1 MTSDEKAI
9 RALEGSGLLDVLKW
23 AAPAAFRAT
32 DQMYDEDQGHDRG
45 VVGYLNYK
53 HFTNRIDR
61 ATSNEQYMLGKD
73 VDGASDDVVGR
84 GITPDELHSMPDIP
98 AGAIKRSNYKN
109 SPGWTIPGYRV
120 LLQSFFL
127 GGIDEIKWEQ
137 RSNAKRQVASQPY
150 SYQDALFEAEDFG
163 LELLGGIP
171 DDDAFD
177 GVTLVAA
184 HAFDPA
190 SKQFEL
196 YIGQSKNPE
205 FRNDSCWYWKLSLL
219 SSGTMMSVAGQP
231 IPAPIPNDG
240 ASTEVEDVPVRIKKT
255 TKDEGTGSIHD

>member
-1 MTSDEKAI
+1 MTVDEVAI
-9 RALEGSGLLDVLKW
+9 RTLGGSGLLDVLKW

-32 DQMYDEDQGHDRG
+32 DQIYDEDQGHDRG

-53 HFTNRIDR
+53 HLKNRIDR

-73 VDGASDDVVGR
+73 VDSASDDVVGR
-84 GITPDELHSMPDIP
+84 GITPDELHSMPEISADLI
-98 AGAIKRSNYKN
+98 ARSDYKN
-109 SPGWTIPGYRV
+109 SPGWTIPGYRI
-120 LLQSFFL
+120 LLQSFPL
-127 GGIDEIKWEQ
+127 GRVDEIKWEQ

-150 SYQDALFEAEDFG
+150 SHQDPLFEAEDFG
-163 LELLGGIP
+163 LELIASIP
-171 DDDAFD
+171 DDDTFD

-190 SKQFEL
+190 SKHFEL

-205 FRNDSCWYWKLSLL
+205 FRNDSCWHWKLQLL
-219 SSGTMMSVAGQP
+219 SSGTMMSGAEQP

-240 ASTEVEDVPVRIKKT
+240 ASTEVEDVPVRIKKA
-255 TKDEGTGSIHD
+255 TKGERTGSIHD